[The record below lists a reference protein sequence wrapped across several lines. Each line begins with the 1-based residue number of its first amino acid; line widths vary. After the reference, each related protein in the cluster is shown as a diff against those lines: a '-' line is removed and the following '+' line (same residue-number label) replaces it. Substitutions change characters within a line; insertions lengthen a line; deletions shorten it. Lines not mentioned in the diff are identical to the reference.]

1 MLVSKRAV
9 FEICSE
15 KKTRES
21 ITGNFKN
28 ICTVT
33 VHCWYKQDAFAGF
46 REQIFEKKNFRRH
59 FGVDKNNLSRLAD
72 LAIRLCVCWGVGVG
86 RWVNLLKSKIYDE
99 NLFQIML
106 NEVQKS
112 CKKW

>member
-28 ICTVT
+28 ICAVT

-46 REQIFEKKNFRRH
+46 REQIFEKKKFRRH
-59 FGVDKNNLSRLAD
+59 FRVDKNNLSRLAD
-72 LAIRLCVCWGVGVG
+72 LAIRLCVCVLG
-86 RWVNLLKSKIYDE
+86 RGCWALSESVKKQNLRWKSFSDNVE
-99 NLFQIML
+99 W
-106 NEVQKS
+106 S
-112 CKKW
+112 SKKL

>member
-59 FGVDKNNLSRLAD
+59 FRVDKNNLSRLAD
-72 LAIRLCVCWGVGVG
+72 LAIRLGVCVGAWVLGVE
-86 RWVNLLKSKIYDE
+86 WI
-99 NLFQIML
+99 
-106 NEVQKS
+106 
-112 CKKW
+112 C

>member
-46 REQIFEKKNFRRH
+46 REQIFEKKISE
-59 FGVDKNNLSRLAD
+59 GILELT
-72 LAIRLCVCWGVGVG
+72 
-86 RWVNLLKSKIYDE
+86 KI
-99 NLFQIML
+99 I
-106 NEVQKS
+106 
-112 CKKW
+112 CPA